1 MRLLAK
7 LGREGQVKNIKVVLK
22 HPVRDT
28 AKMKTLHFVCNP
40 EVSEENTIIQSAIE
54 QAKMKFNI
62 PPRTAAMIKEETEFQ
77 ADSVRSSVDAVL
89 ELEGAAVSS
98 PVKPSKTATLR
109 FGRKYGLQPKFVKMR
124 ELHLLLFYLIHGY
137 SGDEELDQQEAL
149 AHLKQDREGS
159 LGEREEEELGKM
171 R

>member
-1 MRLLAK
+1 
-7 LGREGQVKNIKVVLK
+7 
-22 HPVRDT
+22 
-28 AKMKTLHFVCNP
+28 MKTLHFVCNP

-89 ELEGAAVSS
+89 ELEGAAGQNS
-98 PVKPSKTATLR
+98 PVKLSKTATLR

-124 ELHLLLFYLIHGY
+124 ELHLLLFYLTQSSNQLNPKCSNLVIARDNIHQILFY
-137 SGDEELDQQEAL
+137 MFNMI
-149 AHLKQDREGS
+149 HLFKY
-159 LGEREEEELGKM
+159 LWI
-171 R
+171 